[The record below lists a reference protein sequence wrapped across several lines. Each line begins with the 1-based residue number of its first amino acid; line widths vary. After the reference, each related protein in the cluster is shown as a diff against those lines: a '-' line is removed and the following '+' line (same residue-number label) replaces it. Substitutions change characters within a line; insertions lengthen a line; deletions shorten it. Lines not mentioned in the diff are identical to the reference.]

1 MDPVR
6 RMQLEP
12 DDIVEPGKIAGTQE
26 HFPRPDPEHVAARPV
41 ATIHTDEMDSIP
53 IAVSQADEAG

>member
-12 DDIVEPGKIAGTQE
+12 NDVVESGKIAGTQK
-26 HFPRPDPEHVAARPV
+26 HFPRPDPEHVAARP
-41 ATIHTDEMDSIP
+41 AGMIHADEMDSIP